1 MLAQGNIAAWKKKE
15 GDEIAAGDVL
25 CEVETDKVCYLTQRE
40 LPCYMRHATAPLHA
54 LHASVG
60 IAAFHVCKLFLF
72 RIICY
77 LSSDINVPMGS
88 SHCPLALIVCCIPA
102 GHNGVGGTG

>member
-1 MLAQGNIAAWKKKE
+1 MRLRRAMFCARWRLTRYA
-15 GDEIAAGDVL
+15 
-25 CEVETDKVCYLTQRE
+25 TQRNSE
-40 LPCYMRHATAPLHA
+40 LPCYMRHATAPLHE

-72 RIICY
+72 CIICY
-77 LSSDINVPMGS
+77 LSSDINMLMGP
-88 SHCPLALIVCCIPA
+88 SHCPLALIVWCTPA